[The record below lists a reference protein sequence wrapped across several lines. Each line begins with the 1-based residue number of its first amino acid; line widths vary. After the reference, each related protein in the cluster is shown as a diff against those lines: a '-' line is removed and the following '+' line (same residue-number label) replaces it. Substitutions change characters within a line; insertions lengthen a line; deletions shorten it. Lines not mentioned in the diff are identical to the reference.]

1 MCVCAGSS
9 REHAPWALK
18 DFGLRCVIAPS
29 FADIFFNNCFKNGML
44 PIVLSPSVVD
54 ELMKDAEAG
63 LDLSVDLPQQTI
75 TRSNGQAVQ
84 FEVEE
89 FRKHCLVNGLDD
101 IGLTLQKDSQITT
114 YEAKRAAQFPWLESA
129 GLSGALKGSSGS
141 SADW

>member
-1 MCVCAGSS
+1 
-9 REHAPWALK
+9 
-18 DFGLRCVIAPS
+18 
-29 FADIFFNNCFKNGML
+29 ML